1 MLVKWKCDMK
11 RESGGRWW
19 SLRCTCSTRGV

>member
-1 MLVKWKCDMK
+1 MLVERKCEVK
-11 RESGGRWW
+11 RESGGHWW